1 MVVADHRGL
10 RLASLV
16 GPAHRVAGGA
26 ALAAVSPT
34 AIKAAIIDE
43 RVNLSM
49 VFSFSVTREAVL
61 GCHLNKGG
69 MLGSNV
75 PRLVER
81 TQLRRSLNG

>member
-1 MVVADHRGL
+1 
-10 RLASLV
+10 
-16 GPAHRVAGGA
+16 
-26 ALAAVSPT
+26 VSPA

-49 VFSFSVTREAVL
+49 VFSFSLTREAVL

-75 PRLVER
+75 ARLVER
-81 TQLRRSLNG
+81 TQRRVLAPAKSQGGDAWRFSAGGDQAAADLKRSKVG